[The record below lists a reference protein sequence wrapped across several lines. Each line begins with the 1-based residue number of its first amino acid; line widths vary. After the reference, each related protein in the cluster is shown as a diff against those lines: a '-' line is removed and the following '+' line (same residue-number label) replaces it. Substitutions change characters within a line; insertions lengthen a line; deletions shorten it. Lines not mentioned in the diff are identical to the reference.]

1 MMNMKIMSNRL
12 ILQLVFLGGLIIL
25 LINILRAF
33 HLIAIQDTMSTVLGI
48 IMGVTLM
55 MFATAVLKNQK
66 KNVR

>member
-1 MMNMKIMSNRL
+1 MKMMSNRL

-48 IMGVTLM
+48 IMGVLLM
-55 MFATAVLKNQK
+55 MFAIAVWKNQK
-66 KNVR
+66 KNAR

>member
-1 MMNMKIMSNRL
+1 MNMKIMSNRL
-12 ILQLVFLGGLIIL
+12 ILQLVLLGGLIIL

-48 IMGVTLM
+48 IMGVLLM

-66 KNVR
+66 KNAR

>member
-1 MMNMKIMSNRL
+1 MNMKVMNNRL

-48 IMGVTLM
+48 IMGVLLM
-55 MFATAVLKNQK
+55 MFAIAVLKNQK
-66 KNVR
+66 KNAR

>member
-1 MMNMKIMSNRL
+1 MNMKIMSNRL

>member
-1 MMNMKIMSNRL
+1 MNMKIMSNRL

-48 IMGVTLM
+48 IMGVLLM
-55 MFATAVLKNQK
+55 MFAIAVLKNQK